1 MFFTR
6 KARWVKDGHRIPDPD
21 TSSYAGVVSRES
33 ILISLTTAAFWGLD
47 FMESYIRNEY
57 LQSSLIGETLYN
69 IGLEHQGKLSMIV
82 RELYGGIVP
91 GHDFWHHLRSCM
103 KYLGFESCLYDPDV
117 WMCSYTNADEAKYY

>member
-1 MFFTR
+1 MKMFFTR

-33 ILISLTTAAFWGLD
+33 ILISLTTASFWGLD

-82 RELYGGIVP
+82 RELYGGDSSRPRLLASPEKLYEI
-91 GHDFWHHLRSCM
+91 
-103 KYLGFESCLYDPDV
+103 LGL
-117 WMCSYTNADEAKYY
+117 